1 MTREEIYEHLA
12 QVYLGKKNS
21 AKKKKKQK
29 FDKRFFLQLTIMTIV
44 LSSVFS
50 GLTAF
55 LSRKATGPENSIIFA
70 LNHSPIRIKYNLN
83 RPFPPMT
90 SFSIH
95 VPAVNASKY
104 HRINFSIRGLEEG
117 YPGVVKIV
125 LRNKKNE
132 TASYFVR
139 GVKLKWQRVSI
150 LTKEFK
156 QISDWTNLEDIS
168 FVLESW
174 NAEKK
179 KGIVLIDDVSF
190 SS

>member
-29 FDKRFFLQLTIMTIV
+29 FDKRFFLQLTIMTVV
-44 LSSVFS
+44 LSSIFS

-55 LSRKATGPENSIIFA
+55 LSRKAMGPQNSIIFA
-70 LNHSPIRIKYNLN
+70 LNHSPIRIKYDLN

-95 VPAVNASKY
+95 IPAINASKY
-104 HRINFSIRGLEEG
+104 QRINFSIRGLEEG

-125 LRNKKNE
+125 IRNRKNE
-132 TASYFVR
+132 ISSYLVN

-150 LTKEFK
+150 PTNEFK
-156 QISDWTNLEDIS
+156 QITDWTNLQDIS

-174 NAEKK
+174 NTDKK